1 VEGGVGAQILQA
13 PQSLLKKKKN
23 LHGGVGLDGEQVMIA
38 PRKMRR
44 RHDHETA
51 NVAVGRRVAE
61 PRAASGAEEPRGA
74 HLRVTH
80 AERGGR
86 RVGQSLGETHHH
98 QVRAHLAAHAA
109 RRRSGGVLLRG
120 RWGDE
125 LEEEVFEV
133 SFVHGDAERA

>member
-1 VEGGVGAQILQA
+1 
-13 PQSLLKKKKN
+13 
-23 LHGGVGLDGEQVMIA
+23 MIA

-61 PRAASGAEEPRGA
+61 PRAASGAEKARGA
-74 HLRVTH
+74 HLRVTN

-86 RVGQSLGETHHH
+86 RVGQSLRKPHHH
-98 QVRAHLAAHAA
+98 QVRAHLARRA
-109 RRRSGGVLLRG
+109 RARSAGVLLRG
-120 RWGDE
+120 RGDE
-125 LEEEVFEV
+125 LEEEIFEV

>member
-1 VEGGVGAQILQA
+1 
-13 PQSLLKKKKN
+13 
-23 LHGGVGLDGEQVMIA
+23 MIA
-38 PRKMRR
+38 PREMRR
-44 RHDHETA
+44 RHDHEAA

-80 AERGGR
+80 TERGGR

-98 QVRAHLAAHAA
+98 QVRAHLAA
-109 RRRSGGVLLRG
+109 RRRARSGGVLLRG
-120 RWGDE
+120 RRGDE

-133 SFVHGDAERA
+133 SFVQGDAERA